1 MDKTKQRVSKIV
13 AMPKNARQQ
22 VGRAAWVCALLL
34 CSGSTLAF
42 ADADKAGEELGSGL
56 GLGGAYL
63 FGLSA
68 GLLMFGVRYALDVRK
83 AHLAEY
89 GKD

>member
-1 MDKTKQRVSKIV
+1 MSKIV
-13 AMPKNARQQ
+13 AMPNSARHE
-22 VGRAAWVCALLL
+22 VGRAAWVCALLI
-34 CSGSTLAF
+34 CTSSTLAL
-42 ADADKAGEELGSGL
+42 ADAGKDSEELGSGL

-68 GLLMFGVRYALDVRK
+68 GLLMYGVRYALDIRK